1 MNMEQASV
9 NQVPSL
15 QQLSAE
21 ALVIVKCCTA
31 LQAANNKLMAKT
43 KELESIV
50 LELQEITA
58 EQHDI
63 ILQYKAIE
71 ETGYPYV

>member
-1 MNMEQASV
+1 MNQASV

-15 QQLSAE
+15 QQVRPE
-21 ALVIVKCCTA
+21 ALVKYCTA
-31 LQAANNKLMAKT
+31 LIAANNKLIDKT

-63 ILQYKAIE
+63 ILHYKAIE

>member
-1 MNMEQASV
+1 MEQASV
-9 NQVPSL
+9 NQIPSL

-21 ALVIVKCCTA
+21 ALVKYCTA

-50 LELQEITA
+50 LELQEITT

-63 ILQYKAIE
+63 ILHYKAIE

>member
-1 MNMEQASV
+1 MEQAFV

-21 ALVIVKCCTA
+21 ALVKYCTV
-31 LQAANNKLMAKT
+31 LEAAINKLRAKT
-43 KELESIV
+43 EELESIV

-63 ILQYKAIE
+63 IVHYKAIE

>member
-1 MNMEQASV
+1 MNQASV

-21 ALVIVKCCTA
+21 ALVKYCTA
-31 LQAANNKLMAKT
+31 LQAANNKLIDRT

-63 ILQYKAIE
+63 ILQHKAIE
-71 ETGYPYV
+71 ETGTPYV